1 MIVGGIG
8 GARNPIRSQ
17 ARLQI
22 SSRSSN
28 FRSEVSCLVLKEIT
42 EMMPNVPLNKVGIPI
57 PFGVIPADPEF
68 EHPNRID
75 LLIGAGLFWRLL
87 CVGQHRVGPGNLTW
101 QKTLLGWV
109 LGGSIYWPDRE
120 GGGLKTCHAV
130 TNAQLH
136 ESISRFWEVEEISR
150 REPSSVDAAS
160 NKCEEHFRTT
170 TGRDD
175 DGRYVVSIPF
185 DEKIVEL
192 GESREQAERR
202 LISLERRFRKNPE
215 LHQGYIDFM
224 REYESLGHM
233 SKVDENSLENQLGYY
248 LPHHAVYKE
257 SSTTTKL
264 RVVFDG
270 SAKTSS
276 GISLNDAQ
284 LVGMPVQSD
293 LVTILLRF
301 RKHRYVLS
309 ADIEKMYRQIRV
321 REDHRRFQRILWRSN
336 ANEPI
341 SVYDLNTITYG
352 TASASFLA
360 TRVLKKIGED
370 CMQSHPL
377 ASRAII
383 HDFYVDDLLTGCD
396 SLEGAVK
403 LKASLTEVLGNAG
416 MPLRKWASNHIGALG
431 SDRNGTPASFEIA
444 DTGRDPKTLGICWTA
459 EPDELRYSLRDNRTN
474 KITKRTI
481 LSEIAQI
488 FDPLGLISPIVIRAK
503 FIMKRLWRLDVGWD
517 ETLSQEMHT
526 QWNDFRAELKEVPLV
541 VIPRRVVPNN
551 PREIEL
557 HGFSDASEQ
566 AFGATVYLRSKTV
579 EGAWSTRLLC
589 AKSRVAPLKSLS
601 LPRLELSGALLLA
614 RLVSYVKEALQIE
627 FAREYCWTDS
637 TIVLAWLRAEPSRWK
652 TFVANRVSETQS
664 LTKIEAWHHVR
675 SADNPADIVSRG
687 IAVSALRD
695 SDLWWHGPQWL
706 SQNCDDWPASR
717 PTTSVEIPEE
727 KRAAATHAG
736 PASAAA
742 LSDFNLASRYSSYE
756 KLLRIPRARGINTTT
771 QIQPTRSTY
780 TEDRTILNRQ
790 LHGDRNYLEGDHQ
803 GIDHPGNILSTTQPT
818 DKEYPKLLRGLK
830 ARRSTFKAQITRF
843 RNALDAYTD
852 TSSLEELKFKT
863 ERLVTSFDAYIEIQ
877 SELDAMDNVM
887 DHLNERYDIEDNYSS

>member
-1 MIVGGIG
+1 
-8 GARNPIRSQ
+8 
-17 ARLQI
+17 
-22 SSRSSN
+22 
-28 FRSEVSCLVLKEIT
+28 
-42 EMMPNVPLNKVGIPI
+42 
-57 PFGVIPADPEF
+57 
-68 EHPNRID
+68 
-75 LLIGAGLFWRLL
+75 
-87 CVGQHRVGPGNLTW
+87 
-101 QKTLLGWV
+101 
-109 LGGSIYWPDRE
+109 
-120 GGGLKTCHAV
+120 
-130 TNAQLH
+130 
-136 ESISRFWEVEEISR
+136 
-150 REPSSVDAAS
+150 
-160 NKCEEHFRTT
+160 
-170 TGRDD
+170 
-175 DGRYVVSIPF
+175 
-185 DEKIVEL
+185 
-192 GESREQAERR
+192 
-202 LISLERRFRKNPE
+202 
-215 LHQGYIDFM
+215 
-224 REYESLGHM
+224 M

-321 REDHRRFQRILWRSN
+321 REEHRRFQRILWRSN
-336 ANEPI
+336 VNDPI

-503 FIMKRLWRLDVGWD
+503 FIMKRLWQLDVGWD

-526 QWNDFRAELKEVPLV
+526 
-541 VIPRRVVPNN
+541 
-551 PREIEL
+551 
-557 HGFSDASEQ
+557 
-566 AFGATVYLRSKTV
+566 
-579 EGAWSTRLLC
+579 
-589 AKSRVAPLKSLS
+589 
-601 LPRLELSGALLLA
+601 
-614 RLVSYVKEALQIE
+614 
-627 FAREYCWTDS
+627 
-637 TIVLAWLRAEPSRWK
+637 
-652 TFVANRVSETQS
+652 
-664 LTKIEAWHHVR
+664 
-675 SADNPADIVSRG
+675 
-687 IAVSALRD
+687 
-695 SDLWWHGPQWL
+695 
-706 SQNCDDWPASR
+706 
-717 PTTSVEIPEE
+717 
-727 KRAAATHAG
+727 
-736 PASAAA
+736 
-742 LSDFNLASRYSSYE
+742 
-756 KLLRIPRARGINTTT
+756 
-771 QIQPTRSTY
+771 
-780 TEDRTILNRQ
+780 
-790 LHGDRNYLEGDHQ
+790 
-803 GIDHPGNILSTTQPT
+803 
-818 DKEYPKLLRGLK
+818 
-830 ARRSTFKAQITRF
+830 
-843 RNALDAYTD
+843 
-852 TSSLEELKFKT
+852 
-863 ERLVTSFDAYIEIQ
+863 
-877 SELDAMDNVM
+877 
-887 DHLNERYDIEDNYSS
+887 